1 MKIKGLFVLGTLLL
15 CISMTACGKGKN
27 VDTDDAVLELD
38 ESLFTAEITPTPST
52 GQTLDDILGTAKAT
66 VTPTATPTPVSAET
80 PALPTETPTLDSSD
94 LADDLF
100 SLLGQKND
108 LTDVT
113 ASDLLAIDAMT
124 IFANNIKN
132 NNYIGINKSLH
143 EMQLNTRECTVLS
156 RAENGSI
163 VKFISNTDTN
173 KQTVLVV
180 YVTDLTA
187 WTVIGDDDVIYALMP
202 TPESNSTEYEKQ
214 IMQAIM
220 NSYSNGKDLHIEFL
234 YPYSSVFDTTN
245 NCACYMITTDGTFN
259 VGSNAKTFAFYKY
272 DFTE

>member
-1 MKIKGLFVLGTLLL
+1 MKIKKILIIGLVITACVSLA
-15 CISMTACGKGKN
+15 ACGKNKKQPAN
-27 VDTDDAVLELD
+27 DAVLELD
-38 ESLFTAEITPTPST
+38 ESLFSTEITPTPAT
-52 GQTLDDILGTAKAT
+52 GKSLEDILGSNKPTN
-66 VTPTATPTPVSAET
+66 TPTVS
-80 PALPTETPTLDSSD
+80 PTEVPNEPIEEPKLSNAE

-100 SLLGQKND
+100 SLLGQKNS
-108 LTDVT
+108 LADVT

-132 NNYIGINKSLH
+132 NNYIGIHESLH

-156 RAENGSI
+156 RTNNGSI
-163 VKFISNTDTN
+163 VKFISNTDIN
-173 KQTVLVV
+173 KQTILVV

-187 WTVIGDDDVIYALMP
+187 WTVIGDDDIIYALMP

-220 NSYSNGKDLHIEFL
+220 NSYSDGKDLHIEFL
-234 YPYSSVFDTTN
+234 YPYSSVFDATN
-245 NCACYMITTDGTFN
+245 NCACYMIMTDGTFN

-272 DFTE
+272 DFEE